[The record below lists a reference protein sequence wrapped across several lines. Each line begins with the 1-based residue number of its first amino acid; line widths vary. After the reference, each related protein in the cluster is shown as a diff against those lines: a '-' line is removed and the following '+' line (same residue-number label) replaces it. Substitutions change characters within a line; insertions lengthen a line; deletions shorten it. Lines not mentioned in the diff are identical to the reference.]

1 MSDLRLPKRLKGQ
14 HPSVHRSRKQE
25 RSTAKRVGG
34 NVTKASGA
42 GDFEKGDVRVK
53 RVSRIECKTTKAK
66 SFSVT
71 LDMIEKIE
79 AAALQ
84 AGEVPV
90 MEIEIDNTARKPVSV
105 IVMPSWALDMLL
117 QRGAE

>member
-1 MSDLRLPKRLKGQ
+1 
-14 HPSVHRSRKQE
+14 
-25 RSTAKRVGG
+25 VGG

-42 GDFEKGDVRVK
+42 GDFEKGDVRIK
-53 RVSRIECKTTKAK
+53 RISRIECKTTKAK

-79 AAALQ
+79 TAALQ

-90 MEIEIDNTARKPVSV
+90 MEIEIDNTSRSPKTVL
-105 IVMPSWALDMLL
+105 VMETWVLDVLL
-117 QRGAE
+117 QRGAK